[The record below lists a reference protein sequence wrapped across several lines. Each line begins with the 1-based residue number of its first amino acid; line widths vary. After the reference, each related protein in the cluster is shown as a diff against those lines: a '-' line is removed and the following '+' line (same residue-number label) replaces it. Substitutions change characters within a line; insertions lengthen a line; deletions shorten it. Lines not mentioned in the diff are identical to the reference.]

1 MRNIFP
7 FVGIIQIW
15 FVFFKTISYNLNYK
29 LKEGMDNMGGKNKEN
44 VNKGT
49 IVNTPKPLGI
59 APGRNIRGGE
69 RPSYQAP
76 PVPPKK

>member
-1 MRNIFP
+1 
-7 FVGIIQIW
+7 
-15 FVFFKTISYNLNYK
+15 
-29 LKEGMDNMGGKNKEN
+29 MGGKNKEN

>member
-1 MRNIFP
+1 
-7 FVGIIQIW
+7 
-15 FVFFKTISYNLNYK
+15 
-29 LKEGMDNMGGKNKEN
+29 MGNKNSGN

-49 IVNTPKPLGI
+49 IVNTPKI
-59 APGRNIRGGE
+59 ISVKPGGEIRSGE